1 MSLDHDQRTQR
12 CEMRYLPS
20 RQAPGLTK
28 PGQQLNRGSCHL
40 YDTMWC
46 RCHLSFRYTSERPPL
61 KPSVDPALHITSS
74 TSAHSPVRPR
84 PRTASSLNA
93 STHVRPP
100 HVHLCPACWR
110 GRGVRPRRGCT
121 ARGTVV
127 HTRARRCAAT
137 CGASRGA
144 RGRRSCNRLPPPP
157 LSRTHQ
163 RQVSALHA
171 THLSVSL
178 NTSHPLPRRRRR
190 SSAARPLDTY
200 QLFEMDG
207 TGAPGSAASL
217 RWVSG
222 ARRRPGG
229 DAELIDE
236 TSGGVAAR
244 PHEYRRSAPPFPPAP
259 TCHSCPRARV
269 VSNVVAARKRFKRI
283 GLLPPSRRALRTRR
297 ASPFPPGPLS

>member
-1 MSLDHDQRTQR
+1 
-12 CEMRYLPS
+12 MRYLPS

-46 RCHLSFRYTSERPPL
+46 RCHLIFRYTSAPHAVGGSSSAYNLFNKRAQSRPT
-61 KPSVDPALHITSS
+61 AAT
-74 TSAHSPVRPR
+74 HSPVRPR
-84 PRTASSLNA
+84 HLLSQRTPQR
-93 STHVRPP
+93 TP
-100 HVHLCPACWR
+100 CPACWR

-157 LSRTHQ
+157 LSRRTHQ

-217 RWVSG
+217 RCVSG

-229 DAELIDE
+229 DAELIEE

-244 PHEYRRSAPPFPPAP
+244 PHDYRRSAPPYPPAP